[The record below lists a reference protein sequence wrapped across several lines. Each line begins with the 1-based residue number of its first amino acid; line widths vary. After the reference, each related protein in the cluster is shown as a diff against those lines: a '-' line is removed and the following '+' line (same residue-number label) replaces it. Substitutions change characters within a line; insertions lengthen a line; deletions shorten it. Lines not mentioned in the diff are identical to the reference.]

1 MFYCINVL
9 LVVRHLIFKILM
21 RSQNQYIN
29 NCIFN
34 DNLIKITIYLKR
46 DMNNQ
51 NKYYYCIN
59 DDSVLPDSE

>member
-34 DNLIKITIYLKR
+34 DNLIKINIYLKK
-46 DMNNQ
+46 DMNNE
-51 NKYYYCIN
+51 NIYYYCFN
-59 DDSVLPDSE
+59 DGSVLSDSE